1 VSSREHHEPEVYR
14 ITSAAGAH
22 SADMQQRAVR
32 YLLSMGIRTLCV
44 ILVILVPGPLRWV
57 FAVGAIV
64 LPYIAVVAANAAGE
78 RRERPL
84 QGMPP
89 TLGRSL
95 PAPPPAATM
104 EPMAQPPQQPSQ
116 QPTAQSAGR
125 VPRSRSAAD
134 RRAS

>member
-1 VSSREHHEPEVYR
+1 
-14 ITSAAGAH
+14 
-22 SADMQQRAVR
+22 MQQRAVR

-78 RRERPL
+78 RREGPL
-84 QGMPP
+84 QGIPP
-89 TLGRSL
+89 AVGRSL
-95 PAPPPAATM
+95 PAPPPATTE
-104 EPMAQPPQQPSQ
+104 EPVAEPTGQPV
-116 QPTAQSAGR
+116 AR

>member
-1 VSSREHHEPEVYR
+1 VSGREPDEPEVYR

-44 ILVILVPGPLRWV
+44 ILVIVVPGPLRWV
-57 FAVGAIV
+57 FAVGAIA

-89 TLGRSL
+89 AVGRSL
-95 PAPPPAATM
+95 PAPPPAATG
-104 EPMAQPPQQPSQ
+104 EPLAE
-116 QPTAQSAGR
+116 PTAQPAVR
-125 VPRSRSAAD
+125 VPRSRSAPD